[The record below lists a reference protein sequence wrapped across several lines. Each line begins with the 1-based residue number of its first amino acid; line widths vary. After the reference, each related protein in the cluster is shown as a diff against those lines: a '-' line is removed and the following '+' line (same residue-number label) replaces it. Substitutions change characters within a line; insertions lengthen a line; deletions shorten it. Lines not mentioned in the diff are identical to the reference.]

1 MKIDITGGEKIYSK
15 TLGKTI
21 DYIMI
26 VLYYHTSSNP
36 FEGANGSANYTW
48 REGLIHHHIKLAG
61 V

>member
-36 FEGANGSANYTW
+36 FEGANGSANYT
-48 REGLIHHHIKLAG
+48 
-61 V
+61 